1 MLVQAENQALRAEL
15 ANYVQ
20 RWKLV
25 PDGAASTIEALTQTE
40 LQDHVAQGHKATQL
54 SCNGNVTF
62 VYVMTAPTMSGAP
75 RSTTTD
81 LTGQGTVSACVKMI
95 RSGIRNELAEDPKG
109 LDQLALL
116 SMTQSA
122 IGATDAPYD
131 CVRQRRAAIKAE
143 GERLAAMALK
153 PWYAEMYNPRE
164 PRTEEEQPF
173 AGFPSLRRLFQG
185 PMINSVGAGIYLAT
199 KHDVVQGQKRELLAD
214 PRAQHL
220 CNALKRAQGE
230 LGIVETH
237 APPNK
242 RAKGAAAAPKAGAAD
257 DTISTTSSSS
267 STAPPPT
274 KRTKTNDG
282 AGARPLIPR
291 TKAGAKLTTD
301 MLWPVAYNKL
311 LDAPNNA
318 PAYFWAHPPNSVVYA
333 KGFVKSLI
341 PEGYDSQVAFLLG
354 ITVPLRAR
362 AAKASWVLN
371 QGQRRLFARDAV
383 EHKVT
388 SKPNGTTFTRPT
400 ARNFELYA
408 RKPAH
413 KA

>member
-1 MLVQAENQALRAEL
+1 M
-15 ANYVQ
+15 
-20 RWKLV
+20 WKLV
-25 PDGAASTIEALTQTE
+25 PDGTASAIEALTQTE
-40 LQDHVAQGHKATQL
+40 LQDQVAQGHKATQL
-54 SCNGNVTF
+54 SYHGNVTF
-62 VYVMTAPTMSGAP
+62 DYVMTAPTRSGAP
-75 RSTTTD
+75 RSASTD
-81 LTGQGTVSACVKMI
+81 PTGQGTASACVKMI
-95 RSGIRNELAEDPKG
+95 RSGIRDELVEDPKG

-143 GERLAAMALK
+143 GERLAAMTIN
-153 PWYAEMYNPRE
+153 PWYAEMYNPREPLTRDDPME

-220 CNALKRAQGE
+220 RNALKRAQGE
-230 LGIVETH
+230 LGIVETR
-237 APPNK
+237 APPTK
-242 RAKGAAAAPKAGAAD
+242 RAKSAAAAPKSGAAD

-267 STAPPPT
+267 STAKPPT
-274 KRTKTNDG
+274 KRTKTDASPG
-282 AGARPLIPR
+282 ATQSRPLMPK

-301 MLWPVAYNKL
+301 MLWPDAYNKL
-311 LDAPNNA
+311 SNA
-318 PAYFWAHPPNSVVYA
+318 PDNAAYFWTHSPNSVVYA
-333 KGFVKSLI
+333 KDFVKSLL
-341 PEGYDSQVAFLLG
+341 PQGYDSQVTFLLG
-354 ITVPLRAR
+354 LTVPLMAR

-388 SKPNGTTFTRPT
+388 TKPNGTTFTRP
-400 ARNFELYA
+400 ASGNFELYA
-408 RKPAH
+408 RKPQD